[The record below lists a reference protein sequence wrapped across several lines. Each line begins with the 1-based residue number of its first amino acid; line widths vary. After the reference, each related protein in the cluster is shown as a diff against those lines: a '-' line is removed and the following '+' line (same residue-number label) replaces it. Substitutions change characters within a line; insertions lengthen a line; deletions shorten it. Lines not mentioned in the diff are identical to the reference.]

1 MNKSVNKTSQSKA
14 IFAYGIVFVLLFFL
28 CMLFP
33 YTGDDWNWGSY
44 VGLDRLAVWFDNF
57 SGRYFGNLIVIALT
71 RSNLL
76 KSFAM
81 SFCITGIVFLLN
93 RLTGRQKNSI
103 FIISS
108 VLLFM
113 PIPLLRQAV
122 VWTSGFAN
130 YTTSIFLTLIYI
142 YYVNSIYDEKE
153 PKNSF
158 AAAIPLALLGF
169 ANTLIVEHM
178 TIYNVIL
185 AIYVIVLILIKFR
198 KFFVQHIAY
207 FIGTIAGT
215 TLMFSNSVY
224 RSISNGSDYYRTIGG
239 VDGNIFTR
247 VVDAYFG
254 TIVSEGFFNN
264 FVLNAFLVGM
274 CLVVWFRI
282 KYKLSKKSKR
292 FGLTAITVMTAFAVF
307 SLIVNICGFG
317 RTMPLK
323 RVICWVTSAYII
335 AFIIF
340 LSVLPFDFNRK
351 LKLLFIL
358 GSTGCMIA
366 PLLVVTPI
374 GSRCFFGSYVMMLYL
389 AMEFYSLFDD
399 DIKEKS
405 AKISKIAVIMT
416 IAGLIYLFS
425 IYGTI
430 THYNNDRVEK
440 AQQDAQSGA
449 DIIYVE
455 KLPYSNYLWHS
466 DLKDNLWKNGFKRF
480 YGIDENI
487 KIEQLP

>member
-14 IFAYGIVFVLLFFL
+14 IWAYGIVFVILFFL

-33 YTGDDWNWGSY
+33 YTGDDWAWGSQI
-44 VGLDRLAVWFDNF
+44 GLTRLSNWFDNY
-57 SGRYFGNLIVIALT
+57 SGRYFGNLIVLALT

-76 KSFAM
+76 KSFTM
-81 SFCITGIVFLLN
+81 SFCLTGIVFLLN
-93 RLTGRQKNSI
+93 RLTGRQKNGI

-142 YYVNSIYDEKE
+142 YYINSIYDEKE

-169 ANTLIVEHM
+169 ANTLIVEHL
-178 TIYNVIL
+178 TLYNVIL

-198 KFFVQHIAY
+198 KVFVQHIAY

-215 TLMFSNSVY
+215 ALMFSNSIY

-239 VDGNIFTR
+239 ADGNIFTR
-247 VVDAYFG
+247 AIDAYFG
-254 TIVSEGFFNN
+254 TVVSEGFFNN

-282 KYKLSKKSKR
+282 KDKLSKKLKR

-307 SLIVNICGFG
+307 SLIVNICHFG

-323 RVICWVTSAYII
+323 RVIC
-335 AFIIF
+335 
-340 LSVLPFDFNRK
+340 
-351 LKLLFIL
+351 
-358 GSTGCMIA
+358 
-366 PLLVVTPI
+366 
-374 GSRCFFGSYVMMLYL
+374 
-389 AMEFYSLFDD
+389 
-399 DIKEKS
+399 
-405 AKISKIAVIMT
+405 
-416 IAGLIYLFS
+416 
-425 IYGTI
+425 
-430 THYNNDRVEK
+430 
-440 AQQDAQSGA
+440 
-449 DIIYVE
+449 
-455 KLPYSNYLWHS
+455 
-466 DLKDNLWKNGFKRF
+466 
-480 YGIDENI
+480 
-487 KIEQLP
+487 